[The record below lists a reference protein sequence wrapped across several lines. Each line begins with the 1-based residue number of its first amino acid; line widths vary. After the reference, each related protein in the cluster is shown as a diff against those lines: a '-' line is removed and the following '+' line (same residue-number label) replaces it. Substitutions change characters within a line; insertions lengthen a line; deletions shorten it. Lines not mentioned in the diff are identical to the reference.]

1 MVDPVERQIQEA
13 MRDATNWGR
22 QLEHATQPE
31 TVEILACTSVSD
43 GMGGSTETWGVVA
56 SLQGRLQAS
65 TKEPASV
72 NLGSGLEVR
81 QLWEVVLPAGTT
93 IAATARLRIN
103 GQSYAVVADDRE
115 RSYSTSVH
123 VLCYEV

>member
-13 MRDATNWGR
+13 MRNATDWGR

-31 TVEILACTSVSD
+31 SVEVLARTSTSD
-43 GMGGSTETWGVVA
+43 GMGGSTETWSVVI

-65 TKEPASV
+65 AKEPQSV
-72 NLGSGLEVR
+72 NLGSGLHVR
-81 QLWEVVLPAGTT
+81 QLWEVVLPAGTVV
-93 IAATARLRIN
+93 AATARLRIS
-103 GQSYAVVADDRE
+103 GRSYAVVADDRE